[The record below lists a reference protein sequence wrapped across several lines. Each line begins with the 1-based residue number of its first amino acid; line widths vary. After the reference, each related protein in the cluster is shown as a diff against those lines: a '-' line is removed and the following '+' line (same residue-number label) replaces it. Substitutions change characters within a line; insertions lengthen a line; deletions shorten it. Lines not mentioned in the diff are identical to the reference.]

1 MSLAYYTIKN
11 ILRKNGKVN
20 TPADDFRVI
29 DSYAIYDDNSSKK
42 ADERK
47 LQYLCYELE
56 TIDPDTGETLH
67 FFKALKFARV
77 IRLPKAAKQS
87 TSLMDMHQ
95 QILSAVYS
103 EGYNLVTVIANI
115 ISPVPLGLLFLYG
128 VQGIASDI
136 ETAKK
141 QADADFIGFTRAMQ
155 GTYRV
160 LEMQII
166 NAQET
171 EWLREKMYNMNYMTV
186 VRGIPK
192 ASESGENI
200 GNKGIGGKNL
210 NPNSQGTLEEFIA
223 GMVDYEYV
231 IQVLSTPVKMST
243 LKEWHLQTTKHMTD
257 WNSQLQGTSAI
268 SLGISM
274 PMMMVAN
281 QSTSQGWSKGYTDA
295 DSITTAS
302 GESFSTGY
310 GESVSES
317 LSRSFSESMGLS
329 QSSSLSESVSVS
341 QSTSQSI
348 SQSLSESVSQSI
360 SQSLS
365 QSTSQSVSESIS
377 NNQSF
382 GQSFGQSSG
391 QSMGQSFGQS
401 FNQSTGQSTGMSSG
415 ISQGMSVGQNSNT
428 TMGQSFGQ
436 SVNVGQNTSESM
448 NVSSGANVNFS
459 NSQNVSQGESY
470 TDGSSMNVGQ
480 SQTVSGSHSV
490 GENSSIGTNTNVGMS
505 QTESAGVSQSQS
517 SGISNN
523 YGNNFS
529 TSENHSINQ
538 GFSQNQSFGQNS
550 NLGYSQNTNV
560 GIGAS
565 SSGSS
570 GMNASDTTGLG
581 AFGISTS
588 GSFGASI
595 GRNLGSNTNIGWGNG
610 TSESFGTSMNQG
622 YGESSGESFGIG
634 SSQGTSVSVGSNSSI
649 GSGTTQTESVGI
661 NNSFGSSQS
670 HGASETYSESQS
682 AGSSE
687 SFGVS
692 QSHTE
697 NQTVSNGMSSGWGQS
712 VSHGQSVSTG
722 QSFSQGMNVGQ
733 NLSQSVGT
741 SSSESMSLSNSS
753 STTASQSQGTSVSQ
767 SGSMN
772 LSETVSAG
780 TNSGVSTGMS
790 SGVSSSVGNSVS
802 NGVSNSV
809 SNSVTNGVS
818 NSVSNGR
825 TEGVTQG
832 TTQGSSY
839 TKGTSEGNTQGYSQS
854 QNISQGTTNSK
865 SIGESTSVS
874 TGSSGAHVSG
884 MSSSMGFGPSIS
896 YNKSFQWMD
905 QTVKDILELLEFQN
919 ERLKKSLRGEGA
931 FYTYVYI
938 ACPSRDAL
946 SAAQAVAK
954 STWQNEQ
961 AMVNPLQILRLSNEE
976 QSHLLY
982 HFSAF
987 SSDVTRENV
996 AGILQY
1002 RYCTVLT
1009 PSEFVAYTHLPRI
1022 SEGGIFADVNDIPI
1036 FAVKSEM
1043 KGDIYMGTILS
1054 AERYSLTNG
1063 YMTPYDFRIDESE
1076 LMHGFFTGA
1085 SRSGK
1090 TVAAMRFVTELSKVR
1105 RKSTGKR
1112 LRIVC
1117 MDPKRDWRT
1126 LARFVD
1132 PDRFK
1137 FHSLGNAS
1145 FRPVYINPFK
1155 IPKGVVP
1162 QTWIDGVIDIYC
1174 RAYGLLER
1182 GKQMMGETIYMLY
1195 EQAGVFNVD
1204 MENPNWS
1211 SIVQELS
1218 AEVTFPR
1225 VYKQMEQI
1233 KAQLEDPKNPKGR
1246 AGNDTRDAYARLLDR
1261 LQCFSRPFT
1270 IETKLF
1276 GSEKGI
1282 SIDELIGADD
1292 VTILES
1298 SGLEKTFKN
1307 FIFGI
1312 ITSGF
1317 YQFAKAHEGGYLAKD
1332 QYETVLVIEEA
1343 NEVLI
1348 GNDAAGSGGGS
1359 SMGMT
1364 LSGQSEFEEIL
1375 DQSAGYGLF
1384 IIAITQKISDM
1395 PKSVVANSGLVF
1407 AGRLKIPDD
1416 ITTVV
1421 RSVAREERYDDREL
1435 VKLFPRMATGM
1446 FVCQRSRTFDI
1457 KDAEPYLVQIAR
1469 LPAVSPSNLE
1479 IDEILSKQE
1488 AKLHACEDISA

>member
-348 SQSLSESVSQSI
+348 SQ
-360 SQSLS
+360 
-365 QSTSQSVSESIS
+365 
-377 NNQSF
+377 
-382 GQSFGQSSG
+382 GQSFGQSVGESI
-391 QSMGQSFGQS
+391 GQS
-401 FNQSTGQSTGMSSG
+401 FNQSFGQSTGMSSG
-415 ISQGMSVGQNSNT
+415 INQGFSVGQNSNT
-428 TMGQSFGQ
+428 SMGQSFGQ
-436 SVNVGQNTSESM
+436 SANVGQSSNESM

-490 GENSSIGTNTNVGMS
+490 GENASIGTNTNVGMS

-595 GRNLGSNTNIGWGNG
+595 GRNLGSSTNIGWGNG

-649 GSGTTQTESVGI
+649 GSGTSQTESVGI

-712 VSHGQSVSTG
+712 VSQGQSVSTG
-722 QSFSQGMNVGQ
+722 QSFSQGVNVGQ
-733 NLSQSVGT
+733 NLSQSVGV
-741 SSSESMSLSNSS
+741 SSSESMGLSNSS
-753 STTASQSQGTSVSQ
+753 SSSESQTHGVGISQSQNTS
-767 SGSMN
+767 
-772 LSETVSAG
+772 LSETVS
-780 TNSGVSTGMS
+780 TNT
-790 SGVSSSVGNSVS
+790 
-802 NGVSNSV
+802 
-809 SNSVTNGVS
+809 S

-825 TEGVTQG
+825 TESVTQG

-961 AMVNPLQILRLSNEE
+961 AMINPLQILRLSNEE

-996 AGILQY
+996 AGVLQY